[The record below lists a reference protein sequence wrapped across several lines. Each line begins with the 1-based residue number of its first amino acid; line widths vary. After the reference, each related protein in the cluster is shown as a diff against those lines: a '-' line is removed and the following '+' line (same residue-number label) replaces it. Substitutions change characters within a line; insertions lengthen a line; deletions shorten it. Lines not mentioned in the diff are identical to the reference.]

1 MSTAP
6 LYTAGHMQKR
16 YEQACPVA
24 RTLDLVGDRWTLLI
38 VRDLFLGRRRF
49 NEILGSSPGMP
60 PKLLSQRLKF
70 LIENGLV
77 ARDVYKEF
85 PPRTEYT
92 LTEHGRSL
100 FPIMEAIAKWGLE
113 NLFEGEDDAKEEIAG
128 VISAAIPEFSE

>member
-1 MSTAP
+1 
-6 LYTAGHMQKR
+6 MQKR

-24 RTLDLVGDRWTLLI
+24 RTLDLVGDRWTMLI

-77 ARDVYKEF
+77 AREVYNEF
-85 PPRTEYT
+85 PPRSEYV
-92 LTEHGRSL
+92 LTERGRSL
-100 FPIMEAIAKWGLE
+100 FPIVKALGDWGLE
-113 NLFEGEDDAKEEIAG
+113 NLFDGEDDAKEEIAAM
-128 VISAAIPEFSE
+128 VSEAVPEFTE